1 MSKIINYLMLFS
13 GISLLFYFA
22 GILTDTATST
32 LLNLAL
38 NPGNLESSSLMT
50 TILSISTAVIA
61 VISTFVARSQNS
73 DFYLFIPLATL
84 FFTFGWDFLSVF
96 QIISAASIIGGVIAA
111 LVFGPL
117 MIGYI
122 VAVVE
127 WWRGVST

>member
-13 GISLLFYFA
+13 GISLVFYFA
-22 GILTDTATST
+22 GLLNNTATTT
-32 LLNLAL
+32 LLNLVL
-38 NPGNLESSSLMT
+38 NPGSLENSNLMV
-50 TILSISTAVIA
+50 TIFSISTAVIA

-84 FFTFGWDFLSVF
+84 LFSFGWDFLS
-96 QIISAASIIGGVIAA
+96 IYTSLAALSVIGGVIGA

-122 VAVVE
+122 IAVVE